1 MPTRPQSQQH
11 FCMIAHPCIPFA
23 KLFMIQWSQ
32 SRHWGGRGPWDY
44 SLVVTWW
51 EDSTQLA
58 SITYFTFSPK
68 MHRARWARAFYFLV
82 PRWLRRRG
90 GRGLEKRRLDG
101 HVWGNPWSW
110 EFSPTRCLLFAYA
123 VPTRG
128 SSFIFGFWPCKP
140 PGLRLCRK
148 GKGKVPLAFVLSK
161 ISVISELP
169 VFFGQRKFRI
179 LHRDTLIRSH

>member
-11 FCMIAHPCIPFA
+11 FCMIAHPCTPFA

-51 EDSTQLA
+51 EDSRQLA

-101 HVWGNPWSW
+101 WTGMFGGIRGHESFRLRVAY
-110 EFSPTRCLLFAYA
+110 FSPTRCLRGGAPLF
-123 VPTRG
+123 
-128 SSFIFGFWPCKP
+128 SDFGHANLEAWDSAE
-140 PGLRLCRK
+140 K
-148 GKGKVPLAFVLSK
+148 GREQF
-161 ISVISELP
+161 
-169 VFFGQRKFRI
+169 
-179 LHRDTLIRSH
+179 H